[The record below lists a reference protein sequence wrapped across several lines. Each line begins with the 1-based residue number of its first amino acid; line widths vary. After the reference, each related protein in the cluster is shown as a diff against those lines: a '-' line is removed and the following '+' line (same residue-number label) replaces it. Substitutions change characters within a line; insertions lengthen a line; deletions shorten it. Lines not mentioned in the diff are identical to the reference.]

1 LRCPFFLLPTTGP
14 ERLLMK
20 IWFDSETVISPLE
33 AFAKLP
39 DWLAAGMDGER
50 VEESL
55 QRYVPEFIEGRPRL
69 LSCTP
74 ERLRAKG
81 DEWLARYQLSVAGP
95 GAETRSV
102 VAVGN
107 LYGPLLLCR
116 PGHGISTTAGF
127 GERRT

>member
-1 LRCPFFLLPTTGP
+1 
-14 ERLLMK
+14 MK

-50 VEESL
+50 AKESL

-107 LYGPLLLCR
+107 LYGPLAAV
-116 PGHGISTTAGF
+116 PTGHRISTAAGF